1 MKLIAIIVLALV
13 SNVIFAIEKTDQSG
27 GIKIL
32 SIGDN
37 LILEVQFTGKRTKE
51 VPLAVKISSYSQFF
65 PTNLNVKTDGNGY
78 AKLVIPKQAEIQQV
92 YIDVDNLFKENLL
105 LENGLKIE
113 IDSEGKHPTDFEGP
127 DRELNSYFSRYS
139 KERVSV
145 KESDGKIKNE
155 TTIDFLNNLE
165 KNYKDAFKMDS
176 IFVGREA
183 SKYSFLI
190 NEIRKSEYYSQIL
203 SFYRSSGIEIDHEL
217 KNEIYRFCPQ
227 VLHSST
233 SYFYYCLHTYIKR
246 SIIFPR
252 YIRDGVPKFDKNDWE
267 QIKKYSSETDKSIG
281 SSEKDQIAAYTDQIM
296 FFLMK
301 QAADYCDTEF
311 EGVQSERVK
320 IPVNLANDNQYKLYY
335 ENILHTLKNKA
346 LKDES
351 YRIYVNKLENL
362 GLIAGEFSKH
372 QKLNTI
378 SEIGVLTMKTDF
390 DAFLY
395 NFKGENELE
404 LLNILLDK
412 FKGNAIIIDFWA
424 VWCSPCLQTMPY
436 LKTLQLNTSDIPVKF
451 LYICTNNSTN
461 EQAWMNKIMELKQP
475 GIHLFVEDELVRK
488 LMDILQV
495 TGYPSYLVF
504 KRDSAQ
510 SVKLENIKEL
520 KKNDLQ
526 KFL

>member
-1 MKLIAIIVLALV
+1 MKLILIIVLALM

-27 GIKIL
+27 GIKTI
-32 SIGDN
+32 SIGDD
-37 LILEVQFTGKRTKE
+37 LILEVQVTGKRTKE
-51 VPLAVKISSYSQFF
+51 VPLAVKISSYSHFF
-65 PTNLNVKTDGNGY
+65 PTNLDVKTDGNGY
-78 AKLVIPKQAEIQQV
+78 VKLEIPKQAEIQQIS
-92 YIDVDNLFKENLL
+92 IDIDGLFKENLL

-113 IDSEGKHPTDFEGP
+113 IDSEGKQPADFDGP
-127 DRELNSYFSRYS
+127 DRELSNYFNRYS

-145 KESDGKIKNE
+145 EEREVQIKNE
-155 TTIDFLNNLE
+155 TAIAFLNNLK

-183 SKYSFLI
+183 SKYAFII

-203 SFYRSSGIEIDHEL
+203 SFYWSSGIEIDHKL

-246 SIIFPR
+246 SIIFPK
-252 YIRDGVPKFDKNDWE
+252 YIRDGVPKIDKDDWE
-267 QIKKYSSETDKSIG
+267 QIKKYSSDSDKSIG
-281 SSEKDQIAAYTDQIM
+281 SSEKDLIAAYTDQIM

-301 QAADYCDTEF
+301 QTSDYCDTEF
-311 EGVQSERVK
+311 EGVQSERIK
-320 IPVNLANDNQYKLYY
+320 MPVNLANDNQYKLYY
-335 ENILHTLKNKA
+335 ENILHTLKNKV

-351 YRIYVNKLENL
+351 YRIYVTKLENL
-362 GLIAGEFSKH
+362 DLIAGEFSKH

-378 SEIGVLTMKTDF
+378 SDIGVLTMKTDF

-395 NFKGENELE
+395 TFKGENELE

-412 FKGNAIIIDFWA
+412 FKGNTIIIDFWA

-436 LKTLQLNTSDIPVKF
+436 FKTLQLNTSDIPVKF
-451 LYICTNNSTN
+451 VYICTNNSTN

-475 GIHLFVEDELVRK
+475 GIHLFVEDKLVRK

-504 KRDSAQ
+504 KRNSAQ
-510 SVKLENIKEL
+510 SEKLENIKEL
-520 KKNDLQ
+520 KKNHLL